1 MKYQLFLDVTEILQW
16 ARRKTTFWAQTQ
28 QPFTALICLH
38 MRNDVKSRP
47 IQRSRILH
55 CLFCLRSESFTTSGA
70 QVSRCF
76 SVEHFESFSTFCKQK
91 RFYFHNSVVDST
103 LPIIFNEILFFQI
116 FRQFKWHLNGTKW
129 DLNVSWN
136 PWCIG
141 ALGRSGTSA
150 VPAYGKGVLTDL
162 SCFLTIWAVT
172 RSTRKNTHRNT
183 HRDTRVIIESLSSI
197 TWSKIHWFRTIQKLQ
212 WRLHG
217 DRSTVHLRC
226 RLSWLERMTSHRAKE
241 LAPLRAVDSM
251 TWRCRFPW
259 TPL

>member
-1 MKYQLFLDVTEILQW
+1 MWNHVQFKGLGFCIVCFVWGLNRSQLRALKCLGVFQLSILN
-16 ARRKTTFWAQTQ
+16 
-28 QPFTALICLH
+28 PF
-38 MRNDVKSRP
+38 
-47 IQRSRILH
+47 
-55 CLFCLRSESFTTSGA
+55 
-70 QVSRCF
+70 
-76 SVEHFESFSTFCKQK
+76 EHFANKSGSTSIIQ
-91 RFYFHNSVVDST
+91 SWI
-103 LPIIFNEILFFQI
+103 IIFNEILFFQI
-116 FRQFKWHLNGTKW
+116 FRQFKRHLNGTKW
-129 DLNVSWN
+129 DLKVSWN

-162 SCFLTIWAVT
+162 FSNNTAVT

-183 HRDTRVIIESLSSI
+183 HRDTSVIIESLSSI

-226 RLSWLERMTSHRAKE
+226 RLSWLERMTSHRAKQ